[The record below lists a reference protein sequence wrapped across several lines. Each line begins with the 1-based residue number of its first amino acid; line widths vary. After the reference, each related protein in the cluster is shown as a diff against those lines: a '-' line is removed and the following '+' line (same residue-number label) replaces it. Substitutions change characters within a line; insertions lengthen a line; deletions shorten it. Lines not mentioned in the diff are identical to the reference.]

1 MKSILLRSA
10 IAVLAA
16 LLLVGCNQNS
26 PSNSAETPS
35 TNSSMNQTN
44 GMIDRSTN
52 MPATNTSPH
61 RDANKTAAADDA
73 TR

>member
-1 MKSILLRSA
+1 MKSTLSLAA
-10 IAVLAA
+10 ITFLAVLA
-16 LLLVGCNQNS
+16 LVGCDQNS